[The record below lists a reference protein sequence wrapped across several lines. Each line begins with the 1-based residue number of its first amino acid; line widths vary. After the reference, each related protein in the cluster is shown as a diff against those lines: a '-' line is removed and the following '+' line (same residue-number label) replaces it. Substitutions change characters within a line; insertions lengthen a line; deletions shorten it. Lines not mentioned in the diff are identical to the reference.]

1 MGAISFNPIVRAAG
15 ERRSAA
21 LRRGGQADM
30 TEKHEHAG
38 AGDVSRRDVL
48 EWLGKGAV
56 LALGAD
62 LVAACAAAAA
72 EQPKGF
78 PFQPGTGRG
87 GVFAKW
93 PVRTVDTQD
102 LVPILARWRLEV
114 SGLVE
119 EPRSYTFAEILA
131 LPRTDQ
137 VTDFHCV
144 EGWSVNDV
152 PWNGVVLSDILRRSR
167 PTKKA
172 THVNIRTVGARY
184 NDSLPL
190 PVAMEPKTI
199 LAYGVAG
206 STIPLDHGFPLRV
219 VVPRL
224 LGYKNAKYV
233 ERLELADK
241 PLIGY
246 WVAAGYDLAGPVPQ
260 TRLRSGHY

>member
-1 MGAISFNPIVRAAG
+1 ML
-15 ERRSAA
+15 E
-21 LRRGGQADM
+21 
-30 TEKHEHAG
+30 EHEHTG
-38 AGDVSRRDVL
+38 ARDLSRRDVL

-56 LALGAD
+56 LALGVD
-62 LVAACAAAAA
+62 LAAACAANAA
-72 EQPKGF
+72 EQTGF
-78 PFQPGTGRG
+78 SFQPGAGRG
-87 GVFAKW
+87 GIFTEW
-93 PVRTVDTQD
+93 PVRTVDEQD

-119 EPRSYTFAEILA
+119 KLRSYTFAEILA

-137 VTDFHCV
+137 AKDFHCV
-144 EGWSVNDV
+144 EGWSVEDV
-152 PWNGVVLSDILRRSR
+152 PWNGVTLSDILRRSR

-172 THVNIRTVGARY
+172 THVNIRTVGNQY

-190 PVAMEPKTI
+190 SVAMEPRSM

-206 STIPLDHGFPLRV
+206 STLPLDRGFPLRV

-246 WVAAGYDLAGPVPQ
+246 WVAAGYELDGDVQ
-260 TRLRSGHY
+260 QDRLRKGHY

>member
-1 MGAISFNPIVRAAG
+1 MP
-15 ERRSAA
+15 
-21 LRRGGQADM
+21 
-30 TEKHEHAG
+30 EKHEHTG
-38 AGDVSRRDVL
+38 ARDFSRRNVL

-62 LVAACAAAAA
+62 LAAACAAAAA
-72 EQPKGF
+72 EPRGGF

-87 GVFAKW
+87 GIFAEW
-93 PVRTVDTQD
+93 PVRTVDPQD
-102 LVPILARWRLEV
+102 LVPILARWRLEI

-119 EPRSYTFAEILA
+119 EPRSYTFAEILG

-152 PWNGVVLSDILRRSR
+152 PWNGVTLSDILRRSR
-167 PTKKA
+167 PAKKA
-172 THVNIRTVGARY
+172 THVNIRTVGGHY

-190 PVAMEPKTI
+190 PVVLEPKTL

-206 STIPLDHGFPLRV
+206 STLPLDHGFPLRV

-224 LGYKNAKYV
+224 FGYKNAKYV

-246 WVAAGYDLAGPVPQ
+246 WVAAGYSQAGFVPQ
-260 TRLRSGHY
+260 SRLRSGHF

>member
-1 MGAISFNPIVRAAG
+1 MA
-15 ERRSAA
+15 
-21 LRRGGQADM
+21 
-30 TEKHEHAG
+30 EKHEHTG
-38 AGDVSRRDVL
+38 MRDLSRRDVL

-62 LVAACAAAAA
+62 LAAACAYAAAT
-72 EQPKGF
+72 PKGF
-78 PFQPGTGRG
+78 SFQPGTGRG
-87 GVFAKW
+87 GIFADW

-102 LVPILARWRLEV
+102 LVPILAHWRLEI

-119 EPRSYTFAEILA
+119 EPRSYTFSEILA

-137 VTDFHCV
+137 VKDFHCV
-144 EGWSVNDV
+144 EGWSVDDV
-152 PWNGVVLSDILRRSR
+152 PWNGVTLSDILRRSR

-172 THVNIRTVGARY
+172 THVNIRTLGGRY

-190 PVAMEPKTI
+190 SVAMEPKTM

-206 STIPLDHGFPLRV
+206 STLPLDHGFPLRV

-246 WVAAGYDLAGPVPQ
+246 WVEAGYDLAGLVPQ

>member
-1 MGAISFNPIVRAAG
+1 MIEQR
-15 ERRSAA
+15 EHTC
-21 LRRGGQADM
+21 LRDF
-30 TEKHEHAG
+30 
-38 AGDVSRRDVL
+38 SRRDVL
-48 EWLGKGAV
+48 AWLGKGAV

-62 LVAACAAAAA
+62 LAAACAYAAGA
-72 EQPKGF
+72 PKGF
-78 PFQPGTGRG
+78 SFQPGTGRG
-87 GVFAKW
+87 GVFEDW

-102 LVPILARWRLEV
+102 LVPILARWRLEI

-119 EPRSYTFAEILA
+119 EPRSYTFSEILA

-137 VTDFHCV
+137 VKDFHCV
-144 EGWSVNDV
+144 EGWSVFDV
-152 PWNGVVLSDILRRSR
+152 PWNGVILSDILRRSR
-167 PTKKA
+167 PMKRA
-172 THVNIRTVGARY
+172 THVNIRTLGGRY

-190 PVAMEPKTI
+190 PVAMEQRTL

-206 STIPLDHGFPLRV
+206 STLPLDHGFPLRV

-246 WVAAGYDLAGPVPQ
+246 WVEAGYDLAGLVPQ
-260 TRLRSGHY
+260 SRLRSGHY